1 MSTLLV
7 HITMQLA
14 VLLTSLLVIHHRFE
28 ASHNQPVSIR
38 IGLKYW
44 WGQCCDSDSR
54 SPMGSDSPRCRCWRK
69 IAGLWC
75 E

>member
-38 IGLKYW
+38 IGLNTLKNHDPLTKDKL
-44 WGQCCDSDSR
+44 GAALPLFVSR
-54 SPMGSDSPRCRCWRK
+54 KGPEWR
-69 IAGLWC
+69 
-75 E
+75 